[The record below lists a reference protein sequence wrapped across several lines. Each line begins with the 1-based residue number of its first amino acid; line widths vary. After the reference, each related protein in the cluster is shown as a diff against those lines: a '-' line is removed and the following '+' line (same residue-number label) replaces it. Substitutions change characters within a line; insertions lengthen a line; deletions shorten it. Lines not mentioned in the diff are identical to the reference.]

1 MPPVGEAPRR
11 ALVTGGAGFIGRA
24 LAARLL
30 GEGAE
35 VTVLDD
41 LSSGDASR
49 LDRGARLMEGSV
61 TDPGRVA
68 EAMAGADAVFHL
80 AAIASVAR
88 CNEDLAAS
96 HRVNLGGFV
105 NVLEAAAARKQRP
118 ALVYASS
125 AAVYGDNP
133 ETPLREDARPRP
145 LSPYG
150 ADKLGCELHASAAA
164 TVLGLRSTG
173 LRFFNVYGPG
183 QDPGSPYSGVISRFH
198 KAARL
203 GEGVTIFGDG
213 GQTRDYVFVEDVVAA
228 NALALAK
235 RLDGGFNVGTG
246 RETDVLH
253 LANALLVAAPAPVEV
268 KHDAPRQ
275 GEQRRSVIDPAKLS
289 AHGWAPSV
297 TVDEGLARTFRWF
310 AGRHAAKHG

>member
-1 MPPVGEAPRR
+1 MGESPLR

-30 GEGAE
+30 REGAE

-105 NVLEAAAARKQRP
+105 NVLEAAAAREQRP

-125 AAVYGDNP
+125 AAIYGDNP

-198 KAARL
+198 RAATL

-213 GQTRDYVFVEDVVAA
+213 GQTRDFVFVDDVVEALLSAA
-228 NALALAK
+228 SRK
-235 RLDGGFNVGTG
+235 RGEAAEVLNVCTG
-246 RETDVLH
+246 RETTVLD
-253 LANALLVAAPAPVEV
+253 LAARLAQLTGKTMPVAHAPARPG
-268 KHDAPRQ
+268 DI
-275 GEQRRSVIDPAKLS
+275 RRSSGDPARLEAMLGHRPGTELS
-289 AHGWAPSV
+289 A
-297 TVDEGLARTFRWF
+297 GLAQLVER
-310 AGRHAAKHG
+310 GGD

>member
-1 MPPVGEAPRR
+1 MGESPRR

-30 GEGAE
+30 REGAE
-35 VTVLDD
+35 VTVLVD

-105 NVLEAAAARKQRP
+105 NVLEAAAAREQRP

-198 KAARL
+198 RAATL

-213 GQTRDYVFVEDVVAA
+213 GQTRDFVFVDDVVETLLSAA
-228 NALALAK
+228 SRERGEAAEVL
-235 RLDGGFNVGTG
+235 NVCTG
-246 RETDVLH
+246 RETTVLD
-253 LANALLVAAPAPVEV
+253 LAARLARLTGKTMPVAHAPARPG
-268 KHDAPRQ
+268 DI
-275 GEQRRSVIDPAKLS
+275 RRSSGDPARLE
-289 AHGWAPSV
+289 AILGRRPGTDLTA
-297 TVDEGLARTFRWF
+297 GLAQLVER
-310 AGRHAAKHG
+310 GGD

>member
-1 MPPVGEAPRR
+1 MGESPRR

-30 GEGAE
+30 REGAE

-105 NVLEAAAARKQRP
+105 NVLEAAAAREQRP

-198 KAARL
+198 RAATL

-213 GQTRDYVFVEDVVAA
+213 GQTRDFVFVDDVV
-228 NALALAK
+228 
-235 RLDGGFNVGTG
+235 
-246 RETDVLH
+246 E
-253 LANALLVAAPAPVEV
+253 ALLSAA
-268 KHDAPRQ
+268 
-275 GEQRRSVIDPAKLS
+275 
-289 AHGWAPSV
+289 
-297 TVDEGLARTFRWF
+297 AREK
-310 AGRHAAKHG
+310 G

>member
-1 MPPVGEAPRR
+1 MAESPRR

-30 GEGAE
+30 REGAE

-49 LDRGARLMEGSV
+49 LDRGACLMEGSV

-105 NVLEAAAARKQRP
+105 NVLEAAAAREQRP

-133 ETPLREDARPRP
+133 ETPLREDARLRP

-183 QDPGSPYSGVISRFH
+183 QDPGSPYSGVISLFH
-198 KAARL
+198 RAARL

-213 GQTRDYVFVEDVVAA
+213 GQTRDFVFVDDVVEALLSAA
-228 NALALAK
+228 AREKGEAAEIL
-235 RLDGGFNVGTG
+235 NVCTG
-246 RETDVLH
+246 RETTVLD
-253 LANALLVAAPAPVEV
+253 LAARLARLTGKTMPVAHAPARAG
-268 KHDAPRQ
+268 DI
-275 GEQRRSVIDPAKLS
+275 RRSSGDPARLEAILGRRPGTDLS
-289 AHGWAPSV
+289 A
-297 TVDEGLARTFRWF
+297 GLAQLVER
-310 AGRHAAKHG
+310 GGN

>member
-11 ALVTGGAGFIGRA
+11 VLVTGGAGFIGRA
-24 LAARLL
+24 LVERLVR
-30 GEGAE
+30 GGGQ

-41 LSSGDASR
+41 LSSGDAAR
-49 LDRGARLMEGSV
+49 LDPGARLIEGSV
-61 TDPGRVA
+61 TDPGAVA
-68 EAMAGADAVFHL
+68 EAVAGADAVFHL

-105 NVLEAAAARKQRP
+105 NVLEAAAARKDRP

-133 ETPLREDARPRP
+133 EAPLQESARPRP

-150 ADKLGCELHASAAA
+150 ADKLGCELHAAAAA
-164 TVLGLRSTG
+164 TVHGVRSTG

-198 KAARL
+198 RAAAR
-203 GEGVTIFGDG
+203 GEGVTVFGDG
-213 GQTRDYVFVEDVVAA
+213 LQTRDFVFVGDVVDALLAA
-228 NALALAK
+228 AMRTAGEAAEIL
-235 RLDGGFNVGTG
+235 NVCTG
-246 RETDVLH
+246 RETAVLD
-253 LANALLVAAPAPVEV
+253 LAGLLAGLTGRAVPVTHAPGRAG
-268 KHDAPRQ
+268 DI
-275 GEQRRSVIDPAKLS
+275 RRSSGDPARLR
-289 AHGWAPSV
+289 ATLGLTPS
-297 TVDEGLARTFRWF
+297 TPLAAGLKILVEQGAD
-310 AGRHAAKHG
+310 

>member
-1 MPPVGEAPRR
+1 MAESPRR

-30 GEGAE
+30 REGAE

-105 NVLEAAAARKQRP
+105 NVLEAAAAREQRP

-133 ETPLREDARPRP
+133 ETPLREDARLRP

-183 QDPGSPYSGVISRFH
+183 QDPGSPYSGVISLFH
-198 KAARL
+198 RAARL

-213 GQTRDYVFVEDVVAA
+213 GQTRDFVFVDDVVEALLSAA
-228 NALALAK
+228 AREKGEAAEIL
-235 RLDGGFNVGTG
+235 NVCTG
-246 RETDVLH
+246 RETTVLD
-253 LANALLVAAPAPVEV
+253 LAARLARLTGKTMPVAHAPARAG
-268 KHDAPRQ
+268 DI
-275 GEQRRSVIDPAKLS
+275 RRSSGDPARLEATLGRRPGTDLS
-289 AHGWAPSV
+289 A
-297 TVDEGLARTFRWF
+297 GLAQLVER
-310 AGRHAAKHG
+310 GGN

>member
-1 MPPVGEAPRR
+1 MAESPRR

-49 LDRGARLMEGSV
+49 LDRGACLMEGSV

-105 NVLEAAAARKQRP
+105 NVLEAAAAREQRP

-198 KAARL
+198 RAARL

-213 GQTRDYVFVEDVVAA
+213 GQTRDFVFVDDVVEALLSAA
-228 NALALAK
+228 AREKGEAAEVL
-235 RLDGGFNVGTG
+235 NVCTG
-246 RETDVLH
+246 RETTVLD
-253 LANALLVAAPAPVEV
+253 LAARLARLTGKTMPVAHAPARAG
-268 KHDAPRQ
+268 DI
-275 GEQRRSVIDPAKLS
+275 RRSSGDPARLEAILGRRPGTDLS
-289 AHGWAPSV
+289 A
-297 TVDEGLARTFRWF
+297 GLAQLVER
-310 AGRHAAKHG
+310 GGD

>member
-1 MPPVGEAPRR
+1 MTDGPARV
-11 ALVTGGAGFIGRA
+11 LVTGGAGFIGRA
-24 LAARLL
+24 LTTRLVQAGAR
-30 GEGAE
+30 

-49 LDRGARLMEGSV
+49 LDPAANLIEGSV
-61 TDPGRVA
+61 TDPDAVSKAVA
-68 EAMAGADAVFHL
+68 EADTVFHL

-105 NVLEAAAARKQRP
+105 NLLEAAAALKTRP

-133 ETPLREDARPRP
+133 DSPLAETAQTRP

-164 TVLGLRSTG
+164 TVHGVRSTG

-183 QDPGSPYSGVISRFH
+183 QDPSSPYSGVISRFH
-198 KAARL
+198 RAASL

-213 GQTRDYVFVEDVVAA
+213 RQTRDFVFVGDVVEALLAA
-228 NALALAK
+228 AVRQEGEASEVLNVCTGNETAVLDLAGLLAG
-235 RLDGGFNVGTG
+235 LTG
-246 RETDVLH
+246 RPVPVTH
-253 LANALLVAAPAPVEV
+253 APGRAG
-268 KHDAPRQ
+268 DI
-275 GEQRRSVIDPAKLS
+275 RRSSGDPGRLAQTLGLRPSTSLS
-289 AHGWAPSV
+289 
-297 TVDEGLARTFRWF
+297 EGLKILVEHG
-310 AGRHAAKHG
+310 AG

>member
-11 ALVTGGAGFIGRA
+11 VLVTGGAGFIGRA
-24 LAARLL
+24 LVDRRVR
-30 GEGAE
+30 GGGQ

-41 LSSGDASR
+41 LSRGAAAR
-49 LDRGARLMEGSV
+49 LDPGARLIEGSV
-61 TDPGRVA
+61 TDPGAVA
-68 EAMAGADAVFHL
+68 EAVAGADAVFHL

-105 NVLEAAAARKQRP
+105 NVLEAAAARKDRP

-133 ETPLREDARPRP
+133 EAPLQESARPRP

-150 ADKLGCELHASAAA
+150 ADKLGSELHAAAAA
-164 TVLGLRSTG
+164 TVHGVRSTG

-198 KAARL
+198 RAAAR
-203 GEGVTIFGDG
+203 GEGVTVFGDG
-213 GQTRDYVFVEDVVAA
+213 LQTRDFVFVGDVVDALLAA
-228 NALALAK
+228 AMRTAGEAAEIL
-235 RLDGGFNVGTG
+235 NVCTG
-246 RETDVLH
+246 RETAVLD
-253 LANALLVAAPAPVEV
+253 LAGLLAGLTGRAVPVTHAPGRAG
-268 KHDAPRQ
+268 DI
-275 GEQRRSVIDPAKLS
+275 RRSSGDPARLR
-289 AHGWAPSV
+289 ATLGLTPS
-297 TVDEGLARTFRWF
+297 TPLAAGLKILVEQGAD
-310 AGRHAAKHG
+310 

>member
-1 MPPVGEAPRR
+1 MGESPRR

-30 GEGAE
+30 REGAE

-105 NVLEAAAARKQRP
+105 NVLEAAAAREQRP

-198 KAARL
+198 RAATL

-213 GQTRDYVFVEDVVAA
+213 GQTRDFVFVDDVVETLLSAA
-228 NALALAK
+228 SRERGEAAEVL
-235 RLDGGFNVGTG
+235 NVCTG
-246 RETDVLH
+246 RETTVLD
-253 LANALLVAAPAPVEV
+253 LAARLARLTGKTMPVAHAPARPG
-268 KHDAPRQ
+268 DI
-275 GEQRRSVIDPAKLS
+275 RRSSGDPARLE
-289 AHGWAPSV
+289 AILGRRPGTDLTA
-297 TVDEGLARTFRWF
+297 GLAQLVER
-310 AGRHAAKHG
+310 GGD

>member
-11 ALVTGGAGFIGRA
+11 VLVTGGAGFIGRA
-24 LAARLL
+24 LVERLVR
-30 GEGAE
+30 GGGE

-41 LSSGDASR
+41 LSSGDAAR
-49 LDRGARLMEGSV
+49 LDPGARLIEASV
-61 TDPGRVA
+61 TDPGAVA
-68 EAMAGADAVFHL
+68 EAVSGADAVFHL

-105 NVLEAAAARKQRP
+105 NVLEAAAARKDRP

-133 ETPLREDARPRP
+133 EAPLKESARPRP

-164 TVLGLRSTG
+164 TVHGVRSTG

-198 KAARL
+198 RAAAR
-203 GEGVTIFGDG
+203 GEGVTVFGDG
-213 GQTRDYVFVEDVVAA
+213 LQTRDFVFVGDVVDALLAA
-228 NALALAK
+228 AMRTAGEAAEIL
-235 RLDGGFNVGTG
+235 NVCTG
-246 RETDVLH
+246 RETAVLD
-253 LANALLVAAPAPVEV
+253 LAGLLAGLTGRAVPVTHAPGRAGDIRRSSGDPALLRATLGLTPSTALAAGLKILVE
-268 KHDAPRQ
+268 Q
-275 GEQRRSVIDPAKLS
+275 GAD
-289 AHGWAPSV
+289 
-297 TVDEGLARTFRWF
+297 
-310 AGRHAAKHG
+310 

>member
-1 MPPVGEAPRR
+1 VADGLRR
-11 ALVTGGAGFIGRA
+11 VLVTGGAGFIGRA
-24 LAARLL
+24 LTARLVH
-30 GEGAE
+30 EGAR

-41 LSSGDASR
+41 LSSGDARR
-49 LDRGARLMEGSV
+49 LDPAARLVEGSV
-61 TDPGRVA
+61 TDHAAVS
-68 EAMAGADAVFHL
+68 EAMAEADAVFHL
-80 AAIASVAR
+80 AAIASVAK

-105 NVLEAAAARKQRP
+105 NLLEAAAARKARP

-133 ETPLREDARPRP
+133 DAPLAETAQTRP

-164 TVLGLRSTG
+164 TVHGVRSTG

-198 KAARL
+198 RAASL

-213 GQTRDYVFVEDVVAA
+213 RQTRDFVFVGDVVEALLAA
-228 NALALAK
+228 AVRREGEASEVLNVCTGHETAVLDLAGLLAG
-235 RLDGGFNVGTG
+235 LTG
-246 RETDVLH
+246 RPVPVTH
-253 LANALLVAAPAPVEV
+253 APGRAG
-268 KHDAPRQ
+268 DI
-275 GEQRRSVIDPAKLS
+275 RRSSGDP
-289 AHGWAPSV
+289 GR
-297 TVDEGLARTFRWF
+297 LARTLGLSPSTGLAEGLKILVEHG
-310 AGRHAAKHG
+310 AG

>member
-1 MPPVGEAPRR
+1 MAESPRR

-30 GEGAE
+30 REGAE

-49 LDRGARLMEGSV
+49 LDRGACLMEGSV

-105 NVLEAAAARKQRP
+105 NVLEAAAAREQRP

-133 ETPLREDARPRP
+133 ETPLREDARLRP

-198 KAARL
+198 RAARL

-213 GQTRDYVFVEDVVAA
+213 GQTRDFVFVDDVVEALLSAA
-228 NALALAK
+228 AREKGEAAEIL
-235 RLDGGFNVGTG
+235 NVCTG
-246 RETDVLH
+246 RETTVLD
-253 LANALLVAAPAPVEV
+253 LAARLARLTGKTMPLAHAPARAG
-268 KHDAPRQ
+268 DI
-275 GEQRRSVIDPAKLS
+275 RRSSGDPARLEAILGRRPGTDLS
-289 AHGWAPSV
+289 A
-297 TVDEGLARTFRWF
+297 GLAQLVER
-310 AGRHAAKHG
+310 GGD

>member
-1 MPPVGEAPRR
+1 MGESPRR

-30 GEGAE
+30 REGAE

-105 NVLEAAAARKQRP
+105 NVLEAAAAREQRP

-125 AAVYGDNP
+125 AAIYGDNP

-198 KAARL
+198 RAATL

-213 GQTRDYVFVEDVVAA
+213 GQTRDFVFVDDVVEALLSAA
-228 NALALAK
+228 ARK
-235 RLDGGFNVGTG
+235 RGEAAEILNVCTG
-246 RETDVLH
+246 RETTVLD
-253 LANALLVAAPAPVEV
+253 LAARLARLTGKTMPVAHAPARAG
-268 KHDAPRQ
+268 DI
-275 GEQRRSVIDPAKLS
+275 RRSSGDPARLEAILGRRPGTDLS
-289 AHGWAPSV
+289 A
-297 TVDEGLARTFRWF
+297 GLAQLVER
-310 AGRHAAKHG
+310 GGD

>member
-1 MPPVGEAPRR
+1 VADGLGRV
-11 ALVTGGAGFIGRA
+11 LVTGGAGFIGRA
-24 LAARLL
+24 LTARLVR
-30 GEGAE
+30 EGAR

-41 LSSGDASR
+41 LSSGDARR
-49 LDRGARLMEGSV
+49 LDPAARLIEGSV
-61 TDPGRVA
+61 TDPAVVSEAVA
-68 EAMAGADAVFHL
+68 EADAVFHL
-80 AAIASVAR
+80 AAIASVAK

-105 NVLEAAAARKQRP
+105 NLLEAAAARTSRP

-133 ETPLREDARPRP
+133 DAPLAETAQTRP

-164 TVLGLRSTG
+164 TVHGVRSTG

-198 KAARL
+198 RAASL

-213 GQTRDYVFVEDVVAA
+213 RQTRDFVFVGDVVEALLAA
-228 NALALAK
+228 AGRREGEASEVL
-235 RLDGGFNVGTG
+235 NVCTG
-246 RETDVLH
+246 RETAVLD
-253 LANALLVAAPAPVEV
+253 LAGLLSGLTGQPVPVTHAPGRAG
-268 KHDAPRQ
+268 DI
-275 GEQRRSVIDPAKLS
+275 RRSSGDPAR
-289 AHGWAPSV
+289 
-297 TVDEGLARTFRWF
+297 LARTLGLRPSTGLAEGLKILVEHG
-310 AGRHAAKHG
+310 AG